1 MLTLITAFI
10 ANPAAANDVSPA
22 VIRAAIEGT
31 WVLEEW
37 RVDGFVLRPPMATGR
52 MSFHDNVIMITG
64 TGKRGDRTR
73 SFYAYGSYEVGES
86 TWSYGYQEYVAVRE
100 AQSTVSIARDLPW
113 KGLRQFQARI
123 EENKLILDFE
133 GGNARIVI
141 SGDDFAYNETG
152 TLVRRWTR
160 IAP

>member
-1 MLTLITAFI
+1 
-10 ANPAAANDVSPA
+10 
-22 VIRAAIEGT
+22 
-31 WVLEEW
+31 
-37 RVDGFVLRPPMATGR
+37 
-52 MSFHDNVIMITG
+52 
-64 TGKRGDRTR
+64 
-73 SFYAYGSYEVGES
+73 
-86 TWSYGYQEYVAVRE
+86 
-100 AQSTVSIARDLPW
+100 
-113 KGLRQFQARI
+113 LRQFQARI